1 MIRTDDKAVKKEA
14 PEVFRLVQMYMEDRK
29 SKIPQMQLALM
40 IIQKNLIIEG
50 LRDETYTQLCRQTT
64 NNPKE

>member
-50 LRDETYTQLCRQTT
+50 LRDETYMQLCRQTT